1 MSRSPEAAPAASGAV
16 VVEADDLVCGY
27 PGRTVLSGVGLS
39 LRSGTVTALLGPNGS
54 GKSTLLK
61 TLAKTLPPLGG
72 VVSIAGHPLARL
84 NFGDLAKLVGYV
96 PQEEVPP
103 FRFTVRQV
111 VTMGR
116 LPHSTGLFDTEEDH
130 VAATDAMVLADC
142 LDLQDRVVME
152 LSGGER
158 QRVLIARALA
168 QQANV
173 LLLDEPTAHLDVRH
187 QIGIIRLLRRLAA
200 EGKCVVAAVHDLNL
214 GAMLAD
220 DAVLIRDR
228 RLSAPRPYGEVL
240 NSGDLDEAYG
250 VRFRRLPDGPT
261 GRTWVM
267 PEME

>member
-1 MSRSPEAAPAASGAV
+1 MSRSPEPTPAPGGIL
-16 VVEADDLVCGY
+16 VEAEGLACGY
-27 PGRTVLSGVGLS
+27 PGRVVLADVVLA
-39 LRSGTVTALLGPNGS
+39 LRAGTVTALLGPNGS

-61 TLAKTLPPLGG
+61 TLAKTLPPVGGTVRVAGNSLSRLGF
-72 VVSIAGHPLARL
+72 A
-84 NFGDLAKLVGYV
+84 DLAKLVGYV

-130 VAATDAMVLADC
+130 AAADEAMALADC

-168 QQANV
+168 QQASV

-220 DAVLIRDR
+220 DAVLIQDG